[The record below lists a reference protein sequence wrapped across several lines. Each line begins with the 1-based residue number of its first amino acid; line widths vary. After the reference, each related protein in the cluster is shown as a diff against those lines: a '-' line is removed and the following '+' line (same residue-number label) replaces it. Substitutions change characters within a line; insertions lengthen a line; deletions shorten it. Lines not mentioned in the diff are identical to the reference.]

1 MYQLLCHVN
10 VHVPADTC
18 LTRTADRAILDF
30 VPGMKRTVV
39 ITVKYYDNFNDFGT
53 PISVRYLVLFTIRNR
68 EAETAAIFNAKDV
81 GRTGPRVQQATIY
94 FANPFILLLYIILYC
109 RTFVFL
115 NNYYVRVYP
124 RLSASKCAWLRNP
137 AIPRPPRDE

>member
-10 VHVPADTC
+10 VPVPGDTC

-53 PISVRYLVLFTIRNR
+53 PISVRYLVLFKIPNR
-68 EAETAAIFNAKDV
+68 EAETAAIFKAKDV

-94 FANPFILLLYIILYC
+94 FVNPFILLLYLILYC
-109 RTFVFL
+109 RTFVF
-115 NNYYVRVYP
+115 
-124 RLSASKCAWLRNP
+124 
-137 AIPRPPRDE
+137 

>member
-10 VHVPADTC
+10 VPVPADTC

-53 PISVRYLVLFTIRNR
+53 PRRLYRYGTSFYLQFPTGKRTRRPFLMQRTLGDQHQNVL
-68 EAETAAIFNAKDV
+68 
-81 GRTGPRVQQATIY
+81 G
-94 FANPFILLLYIILYC
+94 
-109 RTFVFL
+109 
-115 NNYYVRVYP
+115 
-124 RLSASKCAWLRNP
+124 
-137 AIPRPPRDE
+137 

>member
-10 VHVPADTC
+10 VPVPADTC
-18 LTRTADRAILDF
+18 LTRTADGAILDF
-30 VPGMKRTVV
+30 VPGMKRTIV

-53 PISVRYLVLFTIRNR
+53 PISVRYLVLFTIPIR

-94 FANPFILLLYIILYC
+94 FANPFILLLYLILYC
-109 RTFVFL
+109 RTFVF
-115 NNYYVRVYP
+115 
-124 RLSASKCAWLRNP
+124 
-137 AIPRPPRDE
+137 

>member
-10 VHVPADTC
+10 VPVPADTC
-18 LTRTADRAILDF
+18 LTRTADWAILDF

-53 PISVRYLVLFTIRNR
+53 PISVRYLVLFTIPNR
-68 EAETAAIFNAKDV
+68 EAAAIFKATDV

-94 FANPFILLLYIILYC
+94 LANPFILLLYLILYC
-109 RTFVFL
+109 RTFVF
-115 NNYYVRVYP
+115 
-124 RLSASKCAWLRNP
+124 
-137 AIPRPPRDE
+137 

>member
-10 VHVPADTC
+10 VPVPADTC

-39 ITVKYYDNFNDFGT
+39 MITIQYYDNFNDFGT
-53 PISVRYLVLFTIRNR
+53 PLSVRYLVLFTIPNR

-94 FANPFILLLYIILYC
+94 FANPFILFYC
-109 RTFVFL
+109 RTLCFKIIIM
-115 NNYYVRVYP
+115 
-124 RLSASKCAWLRNP
+124 SAC
-137 AIPRPPRDE
+137 IRDYQHQNVLG

>member
-10 VHVPADTC
+10 VPVPADTC

-39 ITVKYYDNFNDFGT
+39 FTVKYYDNFNDFGT
-53 PISVRYLVLFTIRNR
+53 PISVRYLVLFTIPNR

-94 FANPFILLLYIILYC
+94 FANPFILLVYLILYC
-109 RTFVFL
+109 RTFVF
-115 NNYYVRVYP
+115 
-124 RLSASKCAWLRNP
+124 
-137 AIPRPPRDE
+137 